1 MPAISIILLILA
13 FLLSVNLFMGWR
25 LKKVTKWQLD
35 ATEVI
40 LVYSVYE
47 MITSQYKTEENNY
60 TKYLREFNS
69 HYFDIFSW
77 GKYSAFKSEHRSK
90 MKAFRESSVYVYCGI
105 ANQILLQKYNQTSK

>member
-1 MPAISIILLILA
+1 MPTISIILLILA

-25 LKKVTKWQLD
+25 LKKVAKRQLE

-47 MITSQYKTEENNY
+47 MITHQYKVEENNY

-77 GKYSAFKSEHRSK
+77 GKYSAFKSEYRSK
-90 MKAFRESSVYVYCGI
+90 IKAFRESSAYVYCGI
-105 ANQILLQKYNQTSK
+105 ANQILLQKYGKGSK